1 MKGCCAIPRHTVVDP
16 DRIRMKRMND
26 VVNTNHQSLLA
37 GAPNLSAQV
46 IDGQERCP
54 AVARA
59 SAAGASFDA
68 RQCGSGFPVGWL
80 RNRRTWITNH
90 LARAPGIDIPP
101 SGLAAERPQANP
113 ASTPEARVHALATVR
128 LRNGDEFVVA
138 IDAKNEAYLYACLG
152 GSSDSARVAWFQTTD
167 GCLIGLNLAHIN
179 AIFWSTPGS
188 AAPKATA
195 WDHDRLVVHFTDT
208 PSIEL
213 GSISGDDIER
223 LRQATISKH
232 HATAFH
238 TLRGRQ
244 NDPVSISIDT
254 MTYITLPAVWLD
266 EDP

>member
-1 MKGCCAIPRHTVVDP
+1 M
-16 DRIRMKRMND
+16 D
-26 VVNTNHQSLLA
+26 V
-37 GAPNLSAQV
+37 
-46 IDGQERCP
+46 
-54 AVARA
+54 
-59 SAAGASFDA
+59 
-68 RQCGSGFPVGWL
+68 
-80 RNRRTWITNH
+80 
-90 LARAPGIDIPP
+90 PP
-101 SGLAAERPQANP
+101 SNLAAERSRANL
-113 ASTPEARVHALATVR
+113 ASIPEARVHALATVR

-167 GCLIGLNLAHIN
+167 GCLIGLNLVHIN

-188 AAPKATA
+188 AAPKPTA

-208 PSIEL
+208 PCIEL
-213 GSISGDDIER
+213 GWISGDDIER

-254 MTYITLPAVWLD
+254 MTYITLPAVWLGD
-266 EDP
+266 YP

>member
-1 MKGCCAIPRHTVVDP
+1 M
-16 DRIRMKRMND
+16 D
-26 VVNTNHQSLLA
+26 V
-37 GAPNLSAQV
+37 
-46 IDGQERCP
+46 
-54 AVARA
+54 
-59 SAAGASFDA
+59 
-68 RQCGSGFPVGWL
+68 
-80 RNRRTWITNH
+80 
-90 LARAPGIDIPP
+90 PP
-101 SGLAAERPQANP
+101 SDLASERSQANP

-138 IDAKNEAYLYACLG
+138 IDAKNEASLYACLG

-188 AAPKATA
+188 AAPMATA

-213 GSISGDDIER
+213 GWISGDDIER

-238 TLRGRQ
+238 TLRGQQ

-254 MTYITLPAVWLD
+254 MTYITLPAVWLGN
-266 EDP
+266 DP